1 MTAARIRAAAVAVAV
16 VLAAAGIVLALG
28 MDDGG
33 PTVTG
38 GIVGESP
45 RFEVETLDGTVLSS
59 DGLRGKTV
67 VVNFWNTWCIPCIR
81 EAPALAEFHA
91 RHADDDDVVMIGI
104 VRDDTERAV
113 RDHVEEEGIAWEVA
127 MDPRSRAALA
137 FGVTGQPETF
147 VIGPD
152 GVVAAERRGEVSV
165 SDLELML
172 DEARGRA

>member
-1 MTAARIRAAAVAVAV
+1 MSATRIRFAAIGVAV
-16 VLAAAGIVLALG
+16 VLAVVGIVLALG

-38 GIVGESP
+38 GVVGESP
-45 RFEVETLDGTVLSS
+45 QFEVETLDGDVLSS
-59 DGLRGKTV
+59 ENLAGKTV

-81 EAPALAEFHA
+81 EAPALAEFYDRHA
-91 RHADDDDVVMIGI
+91 ADDDFVMIGI
-104 VRDDTERAV
+104 VRDDGERAV
-113 RDHVEEEGIAWEVA
+113 REHVQAEGVAYEVA

-152 GVVAAERRGEVSV
+152 GVVAAERRGEVTV
-165 SDLELML
+165 TDLELML
-172 DEARGRA
+172 DEARGRT